1 MQQRVIDQRLGSL
14 EDVED
19 INILYRSSLIPSVLM
34 LVYGLGA
41 LWLLRDNSQFAWLLG
56 WFAVLICLV
65 ALRFITVCVFVRRTT
80 QEQSSPLW
88 RYLLLIGACLSGLA
102 LSVVPVFFF
111 TRS

>member
-56 WFAVLICLV
+56 WFAVTDLFSGSAFYHSMCFCTTHDPGAVLSTM
-65 ALRFITVCVFVRRTT
+65 AVFVANWSLFVRL
-80 QEQSSPLW
+80 S
-88 RYLLLIGACLSGLA
+88 IVCGAG
-102 LSVVPVFFF
+102 VFF